1 MRKLSSQLPIS
12 SLRDLSGELA
22 NILTVKW
29 RSKVNPTQIRDANAL
44 SHNEADSPCLT
55 QTWNGIAEAVVGH
68 SPTSS
73 EPSCLLFLSPLLP
86 GWRWE
91 YTECWWGW
99 CGGLGSDSPD
109 LNFNPSILS
118 PLGAALSFQ
127 QESWSLSDGFS
138 TMAPSR
144 SFQFPQKCF
153 QGLQYG
159 DVHRADKNGA
169 RNRTRVAFPAGMVL
183 V

>member
-1 MRKLSSQLPIS
+1 MNN
-12 SLRDLSGELA
+12 A
-22 NILTVKW
+22 V
-29 RSKVNPTQIRDANAL
+29 PT
-44 SHNEADSPCLT
+44 
-55 QTWNGIAEAVVGH
+55 
-68 SPTSS
+68 
-73 EPSCLLFLSPLLP
+73 SPLLQQMGHPHSYPNLGQISNPYEQQPP
-86 GWRWE
+86 GKE
-91 YTECWWGW
+91 
-99 CGGLGSDSPD
+99 
-109 LNFNPSILS
+109 LNKYASLKAV
-118 PLGAALSFQ
+118 GAALSFQ